1 MGTNHQLEQLLGSP
15 LRGKLRNTKTL
26 IVGIGNL
33 LKGDDAAGPIVCQKL
48 RDAGVSAEIID
59 AGTAPENYIQA
70 IIRKAPESLLVIDAI
85 DFGASAGA
93 IEVFRPEQLTS
104 FIISTHSLSP
114 HLFIDMVC
122 REIEVD
128 VYFIGIQPVQT
139 QLGQAV
145 SSQVSQAI
153 QELSD
158 TILGIFPPHK

>member
-70 IIRKAPESLLVIDAI
+70 IIRRAPESLLVVDAI

-114 HLFIDMVC
+114 HLFVDMVC

>member
-1 MGTNHQLEQLLGSP
+1 MGTNRRLKQQLD
-15 LRGKLRNTKTL
+15 KLRNTKTL

-48 RDAGVSAEIID
+48 CDAGASAEIID

-70 IIRKAPESLLVIDAI
+70 IIRKTPESLLVIDAI

-114 HLFIDMVC
+114 HLFVDMIC
-122 REIEVD
+122 REIEID
-128 VYFIGIQPVQT
+128 VYFIGIQPAHT